1 MDKVK
6 ADMDEKFPEFGQ
18 PLFVYKD
25 RSEDGM
31 KWTFNDCMLCTQF
44 GSHTAGSYI
53 ENIFCHNVM
62 LLEGLYLY
70 VKTGDRTY
78 TSQYFSLVTSD
89 VKVGREKE
97 VEEHS
102 ARH

>member
-31 KWTFNDCMLCTQF
+31 KWTFNGCMLCTQF

-102 ARH
+102 ARD